1 MRPECLERRKSVLH
15 LDNSADIVAVE
26 AISGSEGCLALRR
39 VGQLVRHDCAKLS
52 RMYWSSWFTTVKD
65 CLMDSLKGLAERL
78 LASLLQEIPPG
89 DRHIRWL
96 IPETYYF
103 SYYGYLTNV

>member
-1 MRPECLERRKSVLH
+1 MNECCRRELAGQV
-15 LDNSADIVAVE
+15 DI
-26 AISGSEGCLALRR
+26 SPRSLAFR
-39 VGQLVRHDCAKLS
+39 KLS
-52 RMYWSSWFTTVKD
+52 SWLTTVKD

-103 SYYGYLTNV
+103 SYYGYLTNVLEYFN